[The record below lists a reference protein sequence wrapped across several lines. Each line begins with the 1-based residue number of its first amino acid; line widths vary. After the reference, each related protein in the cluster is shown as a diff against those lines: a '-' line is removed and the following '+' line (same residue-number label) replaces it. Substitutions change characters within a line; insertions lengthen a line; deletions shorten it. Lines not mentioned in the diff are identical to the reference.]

1 MKTKRNIYSTVVTAV
16 VLGAMST
23 LLTGCW
29 FWSSGSNQQPSNAR
43 VLAAGGERG
52 AADVNPIGLQPIAP

>member
-1 MKTKRNIYSTVVTAV
+1 MKTNRNKYTTLLSALL
-16 VLGAMST
+16 LGAMST

-29 FWSSGSNQQPSNAR
+29 FWSSGSNQQPSSAR

-52 AADVNPIGLQPIAP
+52 SQTDAVTLCDSAPR